1 MTVAAPFAALESR
14 LNSAVLQRLSN
25 AEATLSSGTVV
36 PVIFDNGYAQGLGGM
51 VETSQ
56 PSCQLASTDAATLAQ
71 GGTLAIGAMSYRVA
85 EIHPDGTGLTTLVL
99 ELAA

>member
-1 MTVAAPFAALESR
+1 MTIAPFAAIEQSI
-14 LNSAVLQRLSN
+14 N
-25 AEATLSSGTVV
+25 AEVLANLANATAAFGGTVV

-56 PSCQLASTDAATLAQ
+56 PSCQLASTVAATLVQ
-71 GGTLAIGAMSYRVA
+71 GSALTINAVA
-85 EIHPDGTGLTTLVL
+85 YQVKEVHPDGTGITTLVL

>member
-1 MTVAAPFAALESR
+1 MATAFAALESR

-25 AEATLSSGTVV
+25 AEATLPGGTVV

-56 PSCQLASTDAATLAQ
+56 PSCQIASTEAAALVQ
-71 GGTLAIGAMSYRVA
+71 GGVLAIGAVSYRVA
-85 EIHPDGTGLTTLVL
+85 EVHPDGTGITTLVL
-99 ELAA
+99 ELA